1 MRDVTELVDRYVGVW
16 NEPDPAARRRTIASL
31 WSKDGVTLAKSTEN
45 CARGYE
51 AIEARVMN
59 AHQKWVRDAG
69 FVFRSRSNVDTH
81 NGVVKFGWEMV
92 PAAGGKAEATGV
104 NVFVLDDDGRIR
116 VDYMFSDP
124 DPAQP

>member
-1 MRDVTELVDRYVGVW
+1 MKTETPATGARYVGVW

-31 WSKDGVTLAKSTEN
+31 WSKDGATLAKSTEN

-69 FVFRSRSNVDTH
+69 FVFRSRAEH
-81 NGVVKFGWEMV
+81 QH
-92 PAAGGKAEATGV
+92 AALCG
-104 NVFVLDDDGRIR
+104 
-116 VDYMFSDP
+116 
-124 DPAQP
+124 

>member
-1 MRDVTELVDRYVGVW
+1 MRDVTELVDRYVGMW
-16 NEPDPAARRRTIASL
+16 NEPDPLARRRTIASL
-31 WSKDGVTLAKSTEN
+31 WSKDGATLAKSAEN

-51 AIEARVMN
+51 AIKARVMN

-92 PAAGGKAEATGV
+92 PAAGGKAEAAGV
-104 NVFVLDDDGRIR
+104 NIFVLDDDGRIR

-124 DPAQP
+124 APAQR